1 MKETVKVIINVTH
14 YFSLIGVILS
24 GLIGAVY
31 ELIGFELFEKI
42 LLSMGLKNGFNKMQI
57 VGFVFLGLLLITFI
71 VKHFLRIE

>member
-1 MKETVKVIINVTH
+1 MKETVKVIINVTY

-57 VGFVFLGLLLITFI
+57 VGFVFLGLLLLTFI